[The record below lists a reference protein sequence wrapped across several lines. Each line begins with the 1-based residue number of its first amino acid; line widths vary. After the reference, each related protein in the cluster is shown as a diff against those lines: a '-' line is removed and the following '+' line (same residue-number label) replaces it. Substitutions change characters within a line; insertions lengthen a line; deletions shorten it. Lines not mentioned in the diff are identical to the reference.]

1 MTVALGLES
10 YLEFLSKEYLG
21 DFLRHGGAS
30 VKFLVSPDPTAI
42 ERAHAGLAEA
52 AAAEGY
58 VYARIDAAVTKV
70 HQIDQ
75 LFFALAR
82 QVDWEA
88 LAARFVRGAYDA
100 VSFPV
105 PDEPGELRV
114 AAAASRHRVDHR
126 ELYRSVRRYLEAQIL
141 GDQAMVHEF
150 RLAMLRICQAQ
161 LDAGGPR
168 RGRA

>member
-1 MTVALGLES
+1 MTAALSLGS

-21 DFLRHGGAS
+21 DFIRYGGAS
-30 VKFLVSPDPTAI
+30 VKFVVNPDPAAI

-58 VYARIDAAVTKV
+58 VYARIDAAATKL

-88 LAARFVRGAYDA
+88 LAARFVRGADDA

-105 PDEPGELRV
+105 PDAPGEPRV
-114 AAAASRHRVDHR
+114 AAAAARHGVDHR
-126 ELYRSVRRYLEAQIL
+126 ELYRTVLRYLEAPI
-141 GDQAMVHEF
+141 
-150 RLAMLRICQAQ
+150 
-161 LDAGGPR
+161 
-168 RGRA
+168 

>member
-1 MTVALGLES
+1 MTVALSLGS

-21 DFLRHGGAS
+21 DFIRDGGAS

-82 QVDWEA
+82 QADWEA
-88 LAARFVRGAYDA
+88 LDARLVHGPLAGADRARG
-100 VSFPV
+100 
-105 PDEPGELRV
+105 PDPRP
-114 AAAASRHRVDHR
+114 RHRPPAR
-126 ELYRSVRRYLEAQIL
+126 EPAPSGRRT
-141 GDQAMVHEF
+141 
-150 RLAMLRICQAQ
+150 
-161 LDAGGPR
+161 
-168 RGRA
+168 